1 MSMRKV
7 IIKVPDPKYVC
18 SSCRLPVDDPKQ
30 AECGHIYCRSCVEE
44 LTGLGSVR
52 GRCKI
57 PGCNEIITLQK
68 DSPATAIAVRC
79 INVHSGCEWQ
89 GTILQD
95 HLLECDYE
103 MIPCVHDWQGC
114 TTKILRKDLAP
125 HLDTECDFR
134 PENCPACDDT
144 FNHIDLTAHRG
155 ECEYEKIPCIHK
167 DCGERIPR
175 KDLSKHLTDTCAFRS
190 AVCQWCKESRPF
202 KDIAK
207 HQESCPMAPARCKW
221 CGKKGLTRSQL
232 QDHQHPQTGDC
243 PNMKLPCHFE
253 PTGCRE
259 KKRKQEGR
267 YAKTLGTVVDTV
279 LQLAS
284 NMERT
289 PAQDEESRL
298 DMHQDSKT
306 TQRKKKKL
314 AIKMFREDI
323 ALAEQDLRFQ
333 VLELPNY
340 GTLIWKIAGF
350 SRKRHDAITGKTVSF
365 YSPCFFTSR
374 TGYKM
379 CARIYLNGDGMGKGT
394 HVSLFFVV
402 MRGHYDGLLR
412 WPFRQKVTFMLL
424 DHKNRDHLTDAFRP
438 DPTSSSF
445 QRPTSDMNI
454 ASGCPLFVPLSQLD
468 SSSHAYVRDDTMYI
482 KVVVDTSDLP

>member
-89 GTILQD
+89 GTILQ
-95 HLLECDYE
+95 
-103 MIPCVHDWQGC
+103 
-114 TTKILRKDLAP
+114 
-125 HLDTECDFR
+125 
-134 PENCPACDDT
+134 
-144 FNHIDLTAHRG
+144 AHRG

-259 KKRKQEGR
+259 KQKRKQEGR